1 MCGFVTI
8 VTANGKCVESEI
20 LQRMTMLLDHRGPDD
35 VGFATADPETG
46 IIQTWES
53 ECARM
58 RALEGI
64 LFGHKRLSIV
74 DLTSAGHQP
83 FVSEDRSM
91 VLVYNGEIY
100 NFLELRSELETFNVR
115 FRTRTD
121 TEVLLR
127 AYQQWGTDALNKFNG
142 MWAFALWD
150 ARYRQLVIS
159 RDRFGVKPLY
169 YTTVDGAWVFSS
181 EIKAV
186 LGFPGAWRG
195 FNDQRVMEFLASGLI
210 DHTSETL
217 FAKIQSVPP
226 GSFFTLRNGDLRC
239 RKFWTLKNRDRTKRK
254 AEKEIIAEFRDL
266 LIDSVRQRVRSDV
279 PIGTMLSGGLDS
291 TSITV
296 LIHKQRLQGQSA
308 ETLFEGLRSFHHT
321 FSACWPGWEDNEENE
336 VDLIGREN
344 GLAVNKVYPT
354 AESIGSLLPRVS
366 YFLDS
371 PFESPI
377 AIVQYLLM
385 QEARK
390 CGVKVVLNGHGSD
403 ELLGGYPA
411 SFVPVLLADSLLS
424 GEFKRYLRE
433 RRAFSVTGEWN
444 DKAVL
449 THFIK
454 DLIPNRLR
462 PWLEEKIRPMVQSDQ
477 SIFSEN
483 HRHHD
488 ATDYEKPMAYQGMS
502 RLNRALFL
510 MFSDRLL
517 PKWLRMEDRM
527 SMACSVESRL
537 PFLDFRLVEY
547 AFNLADDMKLRA
559 GFTKYILRQAMQGDL
574 PASIA
579 WDRHKRRF
587 ALPYRQWLRSAW
599 KPMMLDLFFSGP
611 PHAEAYL
618 NLTNFRAKLE
628 SFFAGNNAA
637 LDSRTVWRVLNTEIW
652 MREFSGGFLVSSRS
666 PSIH

>member
-8 VTANGKCVESEI
+8 VTANGKRVESQI
-20 LQRMTMLLDHRGPDD
+20 LHRMTMLLDHRGPDD
-35 VGFATADPETG
+35 VGFARADPVTG
-46 IIQTWES
+46 TIQAWES
-53 ECARM
+53 ESARM
-58 RALEGI
+58 RGLDGI

-83 FVSEDRSM
+83 FVSDDHSI

-100 NFLELRSELETFNVR
+100 NFLELRAELETFNIR

-121 TEVLLR
+121 TEVLLK
-127 AYQQWGTDALNKFNG
+127 AYQKWGTDALNKFNG

-150 ARYRQLVIS
+150 ARNRQLVIS

-169 YTTVDGAWVFSS
+169 YTTVDGAWIFSS
-181 EIKAV
+181 EIKSV
-186 LGFPGAWRG
+186 LAFPGAWRG
-195 FNDQRVMEFLASGLI
+195 FNDRRVMEFLARGLI

-226 GSFFTLRNGDLRC
+226 GSSFTLRDGDLRC
-239 RKFWTLKNRDRTKRK
+239 HKFWTLKNKDVTK
-254 AEKEIIAEFRDL
+254 EKTENEIIAEFRDL

-296 LIHKQRLQGQSA
+296 LIHKQRLQGQSL
-308 ETLFEGLRSFHHT
+308 EPLFEGLRCFHHT
-321 FSACWPGWEDNEENE
+321 FSACWPGWENNEENE
-336 VDLIGREN
+336 VDLIGMEN
-344 GLAVNKVYPT
+344 GLSVNKVYPT
-354 AESIGSLLPRVS
+354 AELIGSLLPRVS

-390 CGVKVVLNGHGSD
+390 RGIKVVLNGHGSD
-403 ELLGGYPA
+403 EILGGYPA
-411 SFVPVLLADSLLS
+411 SFVPILLADSLLS
-424 GEFKRYLRE
+424 GKFKRYIGE

-444 DKAVL
+444 DMAVL
-449 THFIK
+449 THFIR

-462 PWLEEKIRPMVQSDQ
+462 PWLEEKIRPMVQWDQ

-483 HRHHD
+483 HIHSGK
-488 ATDYEKPMAYQGMS
+488 TDYEEPAEYQGMS
-502 RLNRALFL
+502 RLNKSLFL
-510 MFSDRLL
+510 MFSEQIL

-559 GFTKYILRQAMQGDL
+559 GFTKYILRQAMNGDL
-574 PASIA
+574 PDSIT
-579 WDRHKRRF
+579 WNQHKRRF

-599 KPMMLDLFFSGP
+599 KPMMLDLFFSGQ
-611 PHAEAYL
+611 PHAETYL
-618 NLTNFRAKLE
+618 NLTNFRAKLQ

-637 LDSRTVWRVLNTEIW
+637 LDSRTAWRILNTEIW
-652 MREFSGGFLVSSRS
+652 MREFSGAFLGSSRS
-666 PSIH
+666 A